1 MARAMKTGWFRSLR
15 PWALLAGVAASAAAT
30 AAAPGAL
37 RAVSAGMWE
46 VSRSATGDGAVR
58 QCVAAP
64 AALAQWQHRGRA
76 CTRVIL
82 ADKPGETLI
91 HYTCPAGDFGRSRIT
106 VITPR
111 TLRIETQG
119 ISDGEPFAY
128 KLHARRVGNC
138 QPH

>member
-1 MARAMKTGWFRSLR
+1 MLWARSMKTAWFRPLR
-15 PWALLAGVAASAAAT
+15 LWALPAGVAASAAAM
-30 AAAPGAL
+30 AAAPEAL
-37 RAVSAGMWE
+37 RAISGGMWE

-58 QCVAAP
+58 QCVGAP

-119 ISDGEPFAY
+119 ISDGEPFSY
-128 KLHARRVGNC
+128 NLHARRIGNC
-138 QPH
+138 